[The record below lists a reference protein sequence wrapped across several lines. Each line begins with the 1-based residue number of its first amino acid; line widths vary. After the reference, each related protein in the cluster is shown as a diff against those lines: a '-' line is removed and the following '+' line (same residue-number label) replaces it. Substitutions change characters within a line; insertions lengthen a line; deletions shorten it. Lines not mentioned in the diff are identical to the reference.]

1 MSMRAL
7 VRARVEDLDELAAL
21 EALASLR
28 PWSREVFAEELSRA
42 FSRVMLLRQDGV
54 LAAFLVYWLVDEELQ
69 VLNVATAP
77 MQRRRG
83 HAARLIEH
91 AILVARRAG
100 CLRLLLEVRRSNQ
113 AAIRLYRKYGFRPI
127 GVRAHYYANEHED
140 AIVMRL
146 SLAPVPDA
154 KIER

>member
-1 MSMRAL
+1 MSTRAL
-7 VRARVEDLDELAAL
+7 VRARAEDLDELAAL

-28 PWSREVFAEELSRA
+28 PWSREVFAEELARA
-42 FSRVMLLRQDGV
+42 FARVMLLREGDA
-54 LAAFLVYWLVDEELQ
+54 LAAFLVYWLVEDELQ

-77 MQRRRG
+77 TRRRRG

-91 AILVARRAG
+91 AIVAARRAG
-100 CLRLLLEVRRSNQ
+100 CLRVLLEVRRSNQ
-113 AAIRLYRKYGFRPI
+113 AAMRLYRKYGFRPI

-146 SLAPVPDA
+146 SLTPDTDA
-154 KIER
+154 K